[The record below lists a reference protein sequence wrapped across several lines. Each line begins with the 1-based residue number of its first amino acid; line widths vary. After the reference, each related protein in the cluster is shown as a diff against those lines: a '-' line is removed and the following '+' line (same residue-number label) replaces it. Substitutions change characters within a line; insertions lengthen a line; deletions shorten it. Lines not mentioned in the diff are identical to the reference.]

1 MDPVDDLISGTGQ
14 NSLLAMFWAAAI
26 VSLALPHIPYG
37 RTVLYPF
44 SLMSTWAHELGHGVF
59 ALLAG
64 GSFRKLLIF
73 SNLGGQAHFSGVG
86 SLGTAF
92 TAAGGLLGPAIAG
105 GIIIVAGSREDS
117 AQWVLTGLA
126 IVVVASVVLVVRNS
140 FGFISLS
147 LIAAALV
154 AVALYGPLASRIF
167 VAQLIGIQFCLAS
180 WSSLDY
186 MFTKHFERDG
196 KLMSSDTQQIAD
208 ALVLPYWVWGGLVAL
223 LSFAILAASFYLAW
237 VRPLGLLA

>member
-1 MDPVDDLISGTGQ
+1 MEPVDEVISGTGQ
-14 NSLLAMFWAAAI
+14 NSLLALFWAAAI

-37 RTVLYPF
+37 RTLLYPF

-64 GSFRKLLIF
+64 GSFRKLQIF

-105 GIIIVAGSREDS
+105 GIIIVAGSRESS

-126 IVVVASVVLVVRNS
+126 IAVIASVVLVVRNS
-140 FGFISLS
+140 FGFAALS
-147 LIAAALV
+147 LIAALLV
-154 AVALYGPLASRIF
+154 ALALYGPLAGRIF
-167 VAQLIGIQFCLAS
+167 VAQLVGIQFCLAS

-196 KLMSSDTQQIAD
+196 QLMSSDTQMIAD
-208 ALVLPYWVWGGLVAL
+208 ALVLPYWFWGALVAV
-223 LSFAILAASFYLAW
+223 LSFLILAASFYFAW
-237 VRPLGLLA
+237 IEPLGVLA